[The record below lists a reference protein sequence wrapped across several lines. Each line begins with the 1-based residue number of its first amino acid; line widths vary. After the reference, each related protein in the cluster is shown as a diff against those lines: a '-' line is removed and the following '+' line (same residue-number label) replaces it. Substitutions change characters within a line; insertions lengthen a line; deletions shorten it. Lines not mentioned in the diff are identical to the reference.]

1 MERNF
6 HCLENSLSKSVGVP
20 RDPSVHSPR
29 EHRVPRSK
37 NKFENHTVILS
48 VAKASPSEMS
58 VQTMKLIPEHYY
70 NIVAGNKKYEIRAF
84 DKKRQELKINTN
96 IVFANKETEEVI
108 TKRITELSYFPDT
121 TSLFNSSVPLT
132 DMLPGVSSVNE
143 AEQII
148 NSIPN
153 MSAKIDIFGIVRI
166 KLGDIPREIF
176 RAHSH

>member
-1 MERNF
+1 
-6 HCLENSLSKSVGVP
+6 
-20 RDPSVHSPR
+20 
-29 EHRVPRSK
+29 
-37 NKFENHTVILS
+37 
-48 VAKASPSEMS
+48 
-58 VQTMKLIPEHYY
+58 MKLMPEHYY
-70 NIVAGNKKYEIRAF
+70 NIVAGDKKYEIRAF

-153 MSAKIDIFGIVRI
+153 MATKIDIFGIVRI
-166 KLGDIPREIF
+166 KLEDIPRVIF